1 MQWTQQQIDE
11 CIEACRRRAAV
22 DAGFRGKLLSDPA
35 AAIRE
40 LSGREIPAGFRI
52 KVLEN
57 DPAYDATFVL
67 PPPVAGGVSDNEL
80 DDVAGGAVCG
90 SYACEPHACGTH
102 GKPK

>member
-52 KVLEN
+52 RILEN

-67 PPPVAGGVSDNEL
+67 PPAASGDVSDKEL
-80 DDVAGGAVCG
+80 DGVTGGSALC
-90 SYACEPHACGTH
+90 AFETCAANACGAD
-102 GKPK
+102 K